1 MAQSNAIDVLLKKLE
16 YSFNDITLLNEALTH
31 RSYASKNNERLEF
44 LGDGVL
50 NFVIADEL
58 FKLYPDVQE
67 GDLSR
72 LRASLVNKE
81 SLAEIANKLNLGE
94 VIKLGSGELKSGGF
108 RRPSILADAV
118 ESILGSVYCD
128 GGFDTARDLIVRLY
142 ADRLASPTDLQSLK
156 DPKTRLQELLQS
168 RRFDLPDYQVTS
180 ITGQSHAQVF
190 HVKCSIKQ
198 MSIEVNGEGKSRR
211 KGEQVAA
218 DKAITRVEEY
228 FGNNRTAI
236 HGSLRHNATNPVPP
250 GNKKNG

>member
-1 MAQSNAIDVLLKKLE
+1 MSMVQSKAIDVLLKKLE
-16 YSFNDITLLNEALTH
+16 YSFNDTSLLNEALTH

-44 LGDGVL
+44 LGDGIL

-72 LRASLVNKE
+72 LRANLVNKE

-128 GGFDTARDLIVRLY
+128 TGFASARDLIVRLY

-168 RRFDLPDYQVTS
+168 RHFALPDYQVINIS
-180 ITGQSHAQVF
+180 GHAHAQIF

-198 MSIEVNGEGKSRR
+198 MSIEVYGEGKSRR
-211 KGEQVAA
+211 IGEQIAA
-218 DKAITRVEEY
+218 DRAISQVVEY
-228 FGNNRTAI
+228 FGK
-236 HGSLRHNATNPVPP
+236 
-250 GNKKNG
+250 KKNG